1 MESLSITELNLKF
14 LNLGSEQVVIPKEF
28 QFLRKYFKT
37 KNQKAFLDYY
47 FTFGTA
53 KNFVN
58 HTGLKLG
65 APCIS
70 KCQNKFI
77 WLMEEYKKAKST
89 MDFDLIS
96 KLKRRRIKLL
106 KRFS

>member
-1 MESLSITELNLKF
+1 VNKLSFPRNFNFCENILKLKIKRLF
-14 LNLGSEQVVIPKEF
+14 F
-28 QFLRKYFKT
+28 
-37 KNQKAFLDYY
+37 DYY

-89 MDFDLIS
+89 MDFDLMS